1 MKNKYPAAIAVL
13 AFGLALT
20 LFAAEKQAETTTA
33 KTDLEPTSNERFESE
48 VLKVFS
54 AKDGD
59 ARFRAYL
66 VKWKGQEVIASDPLV
81 KSDYQVGDTVTVL
94 VINLPNPQGSAGPRL
109 LSFHV
114 PPKPPKV
121 LKR

>member
-1 MKNKYPAAIAVL
+1 MKNKYTAAMTVI

-20 LFAAEKQAETTTA
+20 LFAVEKQADRTSAETVS
-33 KTDLEPTSNERFESE
+33 PPGSNQRFKSE

-59 ARFRAYL
+59 ALFRAYL
-66 VKWKGQEVIASDPLV
+66 VKWKGQEIIAGDPLV
-81 KSDYQVGDTVTVL
+81 KTDYHVGDTITVL
-94 VINLPNPQGSAGPRL
+94 AMNLPFPKGQTGPRL

-114 PPKPPKV
+114 PPQ
-121 LKR
+121 